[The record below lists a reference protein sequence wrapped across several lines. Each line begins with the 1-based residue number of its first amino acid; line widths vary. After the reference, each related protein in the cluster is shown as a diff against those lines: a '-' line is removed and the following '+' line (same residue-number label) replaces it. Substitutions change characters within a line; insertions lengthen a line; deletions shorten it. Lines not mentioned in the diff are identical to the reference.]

1 MLGKFFGSEFGK
13 GLVAGAAKGF
23 EKGFADDIERTKD
36 NVDRLILT
44 AYEGGVESKK
54 EFDRVYKDNRKIV
67 DQIIANLGGAEG
79 ADNPRAIDAAQ
90 GLISD
95 QGLDGALKY
104 SENLSNQF
112 QLLGRDPI
120 KSLGLA
126 QRTNHS
132 TPLTADLLTKS
143 TVPPIAIPNIKEL
156 AKDADVGIMKFF
168 GEDDYTPSTVESQA
182 KALLRARGI
191 DPNKGD
197 LNLPPALSVKIN
209 PLILGMQSNPVN
221 EVIRL
226 QNYLED
232 NQENMSNDEE
242 NMVKDMIQA
251 QQSIINRQSA
261 IKNQRIPG
269 PFSETEEGHYR
280 KFIIGQI
287 TDKFKIQVTRNDIT
301 GAYITI
307 GEKNQKRAL
316 VTKYVNNLIRQ
327 LDDAA
332 RKGILTKQG
341 NFMTVV
347 SEAIYGNKKLIVLDG
362 QLVTD
367 ENENFFGDLDGDGV
381 DDSEI
386 LGKGAKKQI
395 GPIDP
400 KKTRSNEEI
409 IKEIR
414 RNGKNTVI
422 GTKAFNEL
430 VKNIQD
436 KQKISNLQDA
446 INEAN
451 KLIK

>member
-36 NVDRLILT
+36 NVDRLVLT

-54 EFDRVYKDNRKIV
+54 EFDRVYKENRKIV
-67 DQIIANLGGAEG
+67 DQIIANLGGAQG

-143 TVPPIAIPNIKEL
+143 TVPPVAIPNIKEL

-168 GEDDYTPSTVESQA
+168 GDDDYTSSTVESQA

-221 EVIRL
+221 EIIRL

-232 NQENMSNDEE
+232 NQETMTNADE
-242 NMVKDMIQA
+242 NMVRDMIKA
-251 QQSIINRQSA
+251 QQSIINRQDA
-261 IKNQRIPG
+261 IKKQRIPG
-269 PFSETEEGHYR
+269 PLEENEESNYR
-280 KFIIGQI
+280 KFIIGEI
-287 TDKFKIQVTRNDIT
+287 TDKFNITVKRNDFT

-307 GEKNQKRAL
+307 GEKNNKRAL
-316 VTKYVNNLIRQ
+316 VTQYVNKLMRQ

-332 RKGILTKQG
+332 RKGVLSKQG

-347 SEAIYGNKKLIVLDG
+347 SEAIYGDKKLVVVDG
-362 QLVTD
+362 ELVTD
-367 ENENFFGDLDGDGV
+367 DTNKFFTD
-381 DDSEI
+381 DDSKT
-386 LGKGAKKQI
+386 LGAGIKKQKSVI
-395 GPIDP
+395 Q
-400 KKTRSNEEI
+400 KKTRSNAEL

-430 VKNIQD
+430 VKNIQNT
-436 KQKISNLQDA
+436 QNISNLQDA

>member
-36 NVDRLILT
+36 NVDRLVLT

-67 DQIIANLGGAEG
+67 DQIIANLGGAQG

-104 SENLSNQF
+104 SENLSSQF

-143 TVPPIAIPNIKEL
+143 TVPPVAIPNIKEL

-168 GEDDYTPSTVESQA
+168 GDDDYTSSTVESQA

-221 EVIRL
+221 EIIRL

-232 NQENMSNDEE
+232 NQETMTNADE
-242 NMVKDMIQA
+242 NMVRDMIKA
-251 QQSIINRQSA
+251 QQSIINRQDA
-261 IKNQRIPG
+261 IKKQRIPG
-269 PFSETEEGHYR
+269 PLEENEESNYR
-280 KFIIGQI
+280 KFIIGEI
-287 TDKFKIQVTRNDIT
+287 TDKFNITVKRNDFT

-307 GEKNQKRAL
+307 GEKNNKRAL
-316 VTKYVNNLIRQ
+316 VTQYVNKLMRQ

-332 RKGILTKQG
+332 RKGVLSKQG

-347 SEAIYGNKKLIVLDG
+347 SEAIYGDKKLVVVDG
-362 QLVTD
+362 ELVTD
-367 ENENFFGDLDGDGV
+367 DTNKFFTD
-381 DDSEI
+381 DDSKI
-386 LGKGAKKQI
+386 LGAGIKKQKSVI
-395 GPIDP
+395 Q
-400 KKTRSNEEI
+400 KKTRSNAEL

-430 VKNIQD
+430 VKNIQNT
-436 KQKISNLQDA
+436 QNISNLQDA

>member
-67 DQIIANLGGAEG
+67 DQIIANLGGAQG

-104 SENLSNQF
+104 SENLSSQF

-143 TVPPIAIPNIKEL
+143 TVPPVAIPNIKEL

-168 GEDDYTPSTVESQA
+168 GDDDYTSSTVESQA

-221 EVIRL
+221 EIIRL
-226 QNYLED
+226 QNYIED
-232 NQENMSNDEE
+232 NQETMSNDEE
-242 NMVKDMIQA
+242 NMVKDMIKA
-251 QQSIINRQSA
+251 QQSIINRQDA
-261 IKNQRIPG
+261 IKKQRIPG
-269 PFSETEEGHYR
+269 PLEENEESNYR
-280 KFIIGQI
+280 KFIIGEI
-287 TDKFKIQVTRNDIT
+287 TDKFNITVKRNDFT

-307 GEKNQKRAL
+307 GEKNDKRAL
-316 VTKYVNNLIRQ
+316 VTQYVNKLMRQ

-332 RKGILTKQG
+332 RKGILSKQG
-341 NFMTVV
+341 NFMTVI
-347 SEAIYGNKKLIVLDG
+347 SEAIYGDKKLIVLNDE
-362 QLVTD
+362 LVTD

-381 DDSEI
+381 DDSKI
-386 LGKGAKKQI
+386 LGKGQERQKSVDGEKK
-395 GPIDP
+395 
-400 KKTRSNEEI
+400 KKTNAQLIQEI
-409 IKEIR
+409 KDAG
-414 RNGKNTVI
+414 GKNNPT
-422 GTKAFNEL
+422 GTKLFNEL
-430 VKNIQD
+430 VDNIMKNKGIQFRSA
-436 KQKISNLQDA
+436 QAEALNLL
-446 INEAN
+446 
-451 KLIK
+451 K

>member
-13 GLVAGAAKGF
+13 GLIAGAA
-23 EKGFADDIERTKD
+23 EGFADQFQDDIDRTKD
-36 NVDRLILT
+36 NVDRLVLES
-44 AYEGGVESKK
+44 YKGGVESKK
-54 EFDRVYKDNRKIV
+54 EFDKVYKENRKIV
-67 DQIIANLGGAEG
+67 DQIVANLGGAEG

-120 KSLGLA
+120 KSLGIA

-143 TVPPIAIPNIKEL
+143 TVPPVAIPNIKEL

-168 GEDDYTPSTVESQA
+168 GEDDYTASTVESQA

-209 PLILGMQSNPVN
+209 PLIAGMQNNPVN
-221 EVIRL
+221 EIIRL
-226 QNYLED
+226 QNYIED
-232 NQENMSNDEE
+232 NEDTMTNAEE

-251 QQSIINRQSA
+251 QQSIINRQNK
-261 IKNQRIPG
+261 IKSQRIPG
-269 PFSETEEGHYR
+269 PLEEAEENNYR
-280 KFIIGQI
+280 KFIIGEI
-287 TDKFKIQVTRNDIT
+287 TDKFNITVKRNDFT

-307 GEKNQKRAL
+307 GEKNDKRTL
-316 VTKYVNNLIRQ
+316 VTQYVNKLMRQ

-332 RKGILTKQG
+332 RKGILSKQG
-341 NFMTVV
+341 NFMTVI
-347 SEAIYGNKKLIVLDG
+347 SEAIYGDKKLIVVDG
-362 QLVTD
+362 ELVTD
-367 ENENFFGDLDGDGV
+367 DQSNFFSE
-381 DDSEI
+381 DDSKI
-386 LGKGAKKQI
+386 LGKGKEKQK
-395 GPIDP
+395 GVVGE
-400 KKTRSNEEI
+400 KQTRSNAEI

-430 VKNIQD
+430 VENIQNT
-436 KQKISNLQDA
+436 QNIQNLQDA

>member
-1 MLGKFFGSEFGK
+1 
-13 GLVAGAAKGF
+13 
-23 EKGFADDIERTKD
+23 
-36 NVDRLILT
+36 
-44 AYEGGVESKK
+44 
-54 EFDRVYKDNRKIV
+54 
-67 DQIIANLGGAEG
+67 
-79 ADNPRAIDAAQ
+79 
-90 GLISD
+90 
-95 QGLDGALKY
+95 
-104 SENLSNQF
+104 
-112 QLLGRDPI
+112 
-120 KSLGLA
+120 
-126 QRTNHS
+126 
-132 TPLTADLLTKS
+132 
-143 TVPPIAIPNIKEL
+143 
-156 AKDADVGIMKFF
+156 
-168 GEDDYTPSTVESQA
+168 
-182 KALLRARGI
+182 
-191 DPNKGD
+191 
-197 LNLPPALSVKIN
+197 
-209 PLILGMQSNPVN
+209 
-221 EVIRL
+221 
-226 QNYLED
+226 
-232 NQENMSNDEE
+232 MSNDEE

-381 DDSEI
+381 DDSKI
-386 LGKGAKKQI
+386 LGKGAKKQRD
-395 GPIDP
+395 PIDP

-436 KQKISNLQDA
+436 KQNISNLQDA

>member
-36 NVDRLILT
+36 NVDRLVLT

-67 DQIIANLGGAEG
+67 DQIIANLGGAQG

-104 SENLSNQF
+104 SENLSSQF

-143 TVPPIAIPNIKEL
+143 TVPPVAIPNIKEL

-168 GEDDYTPSTVESQA
+168 GDDDYTPSTVESQA

-197 LNLPPALSVKIN
+197 LNIPPALSVKIN

-221 EVIRL
+221 EIIRL

-232 NQENMSNDEE
+232 NQETMTNADE
-242 NMVKDMIQA
+242 NMVRDMIKA
-251 QQSIINRQSA
+251 QQSIINRQDA
-261 IKNQRIPG
+261 IKKQRIPG
-269 PFSETEEGHYR
+269 PLEENEESNYR
-280 KFIIGQI
+280 KFIIGEI
-287 TDKFKIQVTRNDIT
+287 TDKFNITVKRNDFT

-307 GEKNQKRAL
+307 GEKNNKRAL
-316 VTKYVNNLIRQ
+316 VTQYVNKLMRQ

-332 RKGILTKQG
+332 RKGVLSKQG

-347 SEAIYGNKKLIVLDG
+347 SEAIYGDKKLVVVDG
-362 QLVTD
+362 ELVTD
-367 ENENFFGDLDGDGV
+367 DTNKFFTD
-381 DDSEI
+381 DDSKI
-386 LGKGAKKQI
+386 LGKGKEKQK
-395 GPIDP
+395 GVVGE
-400 KKTRSNEEI
+400 KQTRSNAEI

-430 VKNIQD
+430 VENIQNT
-436 KQKISNLQDA
+436 QNIQNLQDA

>member
-13 GLVAGAAKGF
+13 GLVAGAA
-23 EKGFADDIERTKD
+23 EGFADQFQDDINRTKD
-36 NVDRLILT
+36 NVDRLVLES
-44 AYEGGVESKK
+44 YKGGVESKK
-54 EFDRVYKDNRKIV
+54 EFDKVYKENRKIV
-67 DQIIANLGGAEG
+67 DQIVANLGGAEG

-120 KSLGLA
+120 KSLGIA

-143 TVPPIAIPNIKEL
+143 TVPPVAIPNIKEL

-168 GEDDYTPSTVESQA
+168 GEDDYTASTVESQA

-209 PLILGMQSNPVN
+209 PLIAGMQNNPVN
-221 EVIRL
+221 EIIRL
-226 QNYLED
+226 QNYIED
-232 NQENMSNDEE
+232 NEDTMTNTEE

-251 QQSIINRQSA
+251 QQSIINRQNK
-261 IKNQRIPG
+261 IKSQRMPG
-269 PFSETEEGHYR
+269 PLEEAEENNYR
-280 KFIIGQI
+280 KFIIGEI
-287 TDKFKIQVTRNDIT
+287 TDKFNITVKRNDFT

-307 GEKNQKRAL
+307 GEKNNKRTL
-316 VTKYVNNLIRQ
+316 VTQYVNNLMRQ

-332 RKGILTKQG
+332 RKGILSKQG
-341 NFMTVV
+341 NFMTVI
-347 SEAIYGNKKLIVLDG
+347 SEAIYGDKKLIVVDG
-362 QLVTD
+362 ELVTD
-367 ENENFFGDLDGDGV
+367 DQSNFFSE
-381 DDSEI
+381 DDSKI
-386 LGKGAKKQI
+386 LGKGKEKQK
-395 GPIDP
+395 GVVGE
-400 KKTRSNEEI
+400 KQTRSNAEI

-430 VKNIQD
+430 VENIQNT
-436 KQKISNLQDA
+436 QNIPNLQDA

>member
-36 NVDRLILT
+36 NVDRLVLT

-54 EFDRVYKDNRKIV
+54 EFDRVYKENRKIV
-67 DQIIANLGGAEG
+67 DQIIANLGGAQG

-112 QLLGRDPI
+112 QLLNRDPI
-120 KSLGLA
+120 KALELGK
-126 QRTNHS
+126 RTNHS

-143 TVPPIAIPNIKEL
+143 TVPPVAIPNIKEL

-168 GEDDYTPSTVESQA
+168 GDDDYTSSTVESQA

-209 PLILGMQSNPVN
+209 PLIAGMQSNPVN

-232 NQENMSNDEE
+232 NEETMSVDEE
-242 NMVKDMIQA
+242 NMVKDMIKA
-251 QQSIINRQSA
+251 QQSIINRQRAVKS
-261 IKNQRIPG
+261 QRIPG
-269 PFSETEEGHYR
+269 PLEENEENNYR
-280 KFIIGQI
+280 KFIIGEI
-287 TDKFKIQVTRNDIT
+287 TDKFNITVKRNDFT

-307 GEKNQKRAL
+307 GEKNDKRAL
-316 VTKYVNNLIRQ
+316 VTQYVNKLMRQ

-332 RKGILTKQG
+332 RKGILSKQG
-341 NFMTVV
+341 NFMTVI
-347 SEAIYGNKKLIVLDG
+347 SEAIYGDKKLIVVDG
-362 QLVTD
+362 ELVTD
-367 ENENFFGDLDGDGV
+367 DTNKFFTD
-381 DDSEI
+381 DDSKT
-386 LGKGAKKQI
+386 LGAGIKKQKSVI
-395 GPIDP
+395 Q
-400 KKTRSNEEI
+400 KQTRSNADL
-409 IKEIR
+409 IKEIK

-430 VKNIQD
+430 VKNIQNT
-436 KQKISNLQDA
+436 QNISNLQDA

>member
-36 NVDRLILT
+36 NVDRLVLT
-44 AYEGGVESKK
+44 SYEGGVEAKK

-67 DQIIANLGGAEG
+67 DQIIANLGGAQG

-112 QLLGRDPI
+112 QLLNRDPI
-120 KSLGLA
+120 KSLELGK
-126 QRTNHS
+126 RTNHS

-143 TVPPIAIPNIKEL
+143 TVPPVAIPNIKEL

-197 LNLPPALSVKIN
+197 LNIPPALSVKIN

-232 NQENMSNDEE
+232 NQETMSNDEE

-381 DDSEI
+381 DDSKI
-386 LGKGAKKQI
+386 LGKGAKKQRD
-395 GPIDP
+395 PIDP

-436 KQKISNLQDA
+436 KQNISNLQDA

>member
-36 NVDRLILT
+36 NVDRLVLT
-44 AYEGGVESKK
+44 SYEGGVEAKK
-54 EFDRVYKDNRKIV
+54 EFDKVYKENRKIV
-67 DQIIANLGGAEG
+67 DKIIANLGGAQG
-79 ADNPRAIDAAQ
+79 ADNPRAVDAAQ
-90 GLISD
+90 GLIAD
-95 QGLDGALKY
+95 QGLDGALAY
-104 SENLSNQF
+104 SENLSGQF

-120 KSLGLA
+120 KSLGMA

-156 AKDADVGIMKFF
+156 AKGADVGIMKFF

-197 LNLPPALSVKIN
+197 LNLPPALSVKID
-209 PLILGMQSNPVN
+209 PLIAGMQNNPVN

-232 NQENMSNDEE
+232 NEDTMDATTENK
-242 NMVKDMIQA
+242 VKDMIQA
-251 QQSIINRQSA
+251 QQSIINRQNA
-261 IKNQRIPG
+261 VKNQRIPG
-269 PFSETEEGHYR
+269 PLNETEEGHYR
-280 KFIIGQI
+280 KFIIGEI
-287 TDKFKIQVTRNDIT
+287 TDKFNIKVKRNDFT
-301 GAYITI
+301 GAYISI
-307 GEKNQKRAL
+307 GEKNNKRAL
-316 VTKYVNNLIRQ
+316 VIQYVNNLIRQ
-327 LDDAA
+327 LGDAA
-332 RKGILTKQG
+332 TKGILSKQG

-347 SEAIYGNKKLIVLDG
+347 SEAIYGDKKLIVVDG
-362 QLVTD
+362 ELVTD
-367 ENENFFGDLDGDGV
+367 DQSNFFSE
-381 DDSEI
+381 DDSKI
-386 LGKGAKKQI
+386 LGKGQEKQK
-395 GPIDP
+395 GVEGE

-414 RNGKNTVI
+414 SNGKNTVI

-436 KQKISNLQDA
+436 TQNISNLQDA

>member
-36 NVDRLILT
+36 NVDRLVLT
-44 AYEGGVESKK
+44 SYEGGVEAKK

-67 DQIIANLGGAEG
+67 DQIIANLGGAQG

-112 QLLGRDPI
+112 QLLNRDPI
-120 KSLGLA
+120 KSLELGK
-126 QRTNHS
+126 RTNHS

-143 TVPPIAIPNIKEL
+143 TVPPVAIPNIKEL
-156 AKDADVGIMKFF
+156 AKDADVGIMRFF
-168 GEDDYTPSTVESQA
+168 GDDDYTPSTVESQA

-232 NQENMSNDEE
+232 NQETMSNDEE

-269 PFSETEEGHYR
+269 PFNDIEEGRYR

-287 TDKFKIQVTRNDIT
+287 TDKFKIQVKRNDIT

-307 GEKNQKRAL
+307 GEKNEKRDL
-316 VTKYVNNLIRQ
+316 VTKYVNKLIRQ

-332 RKGILTKQG
+332 RKGILSKQG
-341 NFMTVV
+341 NFMTVI
-347 SEAIYGNKKLIVLDG
+347 SEAIYGNKKLTVLNDE
-362 QLVTD
+362 LVTD

-381 DDSEI
+381 DDSKI
-386 LGKGAKKQI
+386 LGKGAKKQRD
-395 GPIDP
+395 PIDP

-436 KQKISNLQDA
+436 KQNISNLQDA

>member
-13 GLVAGAAKGF
+13 GLVAGAAEGFAEGF
-23 EKGFADDIERTKD
+23 EDDIDRTKD
-36 NVDRLILT
+36 NVDRLVLES
-44 AYEGGVESKK
+44 YKGGVESKK

-67 DQIIANLGGAEG
+67 DQIIANLGGAQG

-143 TVPPIAIPNIKEL
+143 TVPPVAIPNIKEL

-168 GEDDYTPSTVESQA
+168 GDDDYTSSTVESQA

-221 EVIRL
+221 EIIRL
-226 QNYLED
+226 QNYIED
-232 NQENMSNDEE
+232 NQETMSNDEE
-242 NMVKDMIQA
+242 NMVKDMIKA
-251 QQSIINRQSA
+251 QQSIINRQDA
-261 IKNQRIPG
+261 IKKQRIPG
-269 PFSETEEGHYR
+269 PLEENEESNYR
-280 KFIIGQI
+280 KFIIGEI
-287 TDKFKIQVTRNDIT
+287 TDKFNITVKRNDFT

-307 GEKNQKRAL
+307 GEKNDKRAL
-316 VTKYVNNLIRQ
+316 VTQYVNKLMRQ

-332 RKGILTKQG
+332 RKGVLSKQG

-347 SEAIYGNKKLIVLDG
+347 SEAIYGDKKLVVVDG
-362 QLVTD
+362 ELVTD
-367 ENENFFGDLDGDGV
+367 DTNKFFTD
-381 DDSEI
+381 DDSKI
-386 LGKGAKKQI
+386 LGAGIKKQKSVI
-395 GPIDP
+395 Q
-400 KKTRSNEEI
+400 KKTRSNAEL

-430 VKNIQD
+430 VKNIQNT
-436 KQKISNLQDA
+436 QNISNLQDA

>member
-36 NVDRLILT
+36 NVDRLVLT

-54 EFDRVYKDNRKIV
+54 EFDRVYKENRKIV
-67 DQIIANLGGAEG
+67 DQIIANLGGAQG

-143 TVPPIAIPNIKEL
+143 TVPPVAIPNIKEL

-168 GEDDYTPSTVESQA
+168 GDDDYTSSTVESQA

-221 EVIRL
+221 EIIRL

-232 NQENMSNDEE
+232 NQETMTNADE
-242 NMVKDMIQA
+242 NMVRDMIKA
-251 QQSIINRQSA
+251 QQSIINRQDA
-261 IKNQRIPG
+261 IKKQRIPG
-269 PFSETEEGHYR
+269 PLEENEESNYR
-280 KFIIGQI
+280 KFIIGEI
-287 TDKFKIQVTRNDIT
+287 TDKFNITVKRNDFT

-307 GEKNQKRAL
+307 GEKNNKRAL
-316 VTKYVNNLIRQ
+316 VTQYVNKLMRQ

-332 RKGILTKQG
+332 RKGVLSKQG

-347 SEAIYGNKKLIVLDG
+347 SEAIYGDKKLVVVDG
-362 QLVTD
+362 ELVTD
-367 ENENFFGDLDGDGV
+367 DTNKFFTD
-381 DDSEI
+381 DDSKI
-386 LGKGAKKQI
+386 LGAGIKKQKSVI
-395 GPIDP
+395 Q
-400 KKTRSNEEI
+400 KKTRSNAEL

-430 VKNIQD
+430 VKNIQNT
-436 KQKISNLQDA
+436 QNISNLQDA

>member
-36 NVDRLILT
+36 NVDRLVLT

-67 DQIIANLGGAEG
+67 DQIIANLGGAQG

-112 QLLGRDPI
+112 QLLNRDPI
-120 KSLGLA
+120 KSLELGK
-126 QRTNHS
+126 RTNHS

-143 TVPPIAIPNIKEL
+143 TVPPVAIPNIKEL
-156 AKDADVGIMKFF
+156 AKDADVGIMRFF
-168 GEDDYTPSTVESQA
+168 GDDDYTPSTVESQA

-232 NQENMSNDEE
+232 NQETMSNDEE

-269 PFSETEEGHYR
+269 PFNDIEEGRYR

-287 TDKFKIQVTRNDIT
+287 TDKFKIQVKRNDIT

-307 GEKNQKRAL
+307 GEKNEKRDL
-316 VTKYVNNLIRQ
+316 VTKYVNKLIRQ

-332 RKGILTKQG
+332 RKGILSKQG
-341 NFMTVV
+341 NFMTVI
-347 SEAIYGNKKLIVLDG
+347 SEAIYGNKKLTVLNDE
-362 QLVTD
+362 LVTD

-381 DDSEI
+381 DDSKI
-386 LGKGAKKQI
+386 LGKGAKKQRD
-395 GPIDP
+395 PIDP

-436 KQKISNLQDA
+436 KQNISNLQDA

>member
-13 GLVAGAAKGF
+13 GLVAGAA
-23 EKGFADDIERTKD
+23 EGFADQFQDDINRTKD
-36 NVDRLILT
+36 NVDRLVIES
-44 AYEGGVESKK
+44 YKGGVESKK
-54 EFDRVYKDNRKIV
+54 EFDKVYKENRKIV
-67 DQIIANLGGAEG
+67 DQIVANLGGAEG

-120 KSLGLA
+120 KSLGIA

-143 TVPPIAIPNIKEL
+143 TVPPVAIPNIKEL

-168 GEDDYTPSTVESQA
+168 GEDDYTASTVESQA

-209 PLILGMQSNPVN
+209 PLIAGMQNNPVN
-221 EVIRL
+221 EIIRL
-226 QNYLED
+226 QNYIED
-232 NQENMSNDEE
+232 NEDTMTNTEE

-251 QQSIINRQSA
+251 QQSIINRQNK
-261 IKNQRIPG
+261 IKSQRMPG
-269 PFSETEEGHYR
+269 PLEEAEENNYR
-280 KFIIGQI
+280 KFIIGEI
-287 TDKFKIQVTRNDIT
+287 TDKFNITVKRNDFT

-307 GEKNQKRAL
+307 GEKNNKRTL
-316 VTKYVNNLIRQ
+316 VTQYVNNLMRQ

-332 RKGILTKQG
+332 RKGILSKQG
-341 NFMTVV
+341 NFMTVI
-347 SEAIYGNKKLIVLDG
+347 SEAIYGDKKLIVVDG
-362 QLVTD
+362 ELVTD
-367 ENENFFGDLDGDGV
+367 DQSNFFSE
-381 DDSEI
+381 DDSKI
-386 LGKGAKKQI
+386 LGKGKEKQK
-395 GPIDP
+395 GVVGE
-400 KKTRSNEEI
+400 KQTRSNAEI

-430 VKNIQD
+430 VENIQNT
-436 KQKISNLQDA
+436 QNIPNLQDA

>member
-36 NVDRLILT
+36 NVDRLVLT

-67 DQIIANLGGAEG
+67 DQIIANLGGAQG

-143 TVPPIAIPNIKEL
+143 TVPPVAIPNIKEL

-168 GEDDYTPSTVESQA
+168 GEDDYTASTVESQA

-209 PLILGMQSNPVN
+209 PLIAGMQNNPVN
-221 EVIRL
+221 EIIRL
-226 QNYLED
+226 QNYIED
-232 NQENMSNDEE
+232 NEDTMTNAEE

-251 QQSIINRQSA
+251 QQSIINRQNK
-261 IKNQRIPG
+261 IKSQRIPG
-269 PFSETEEGHYR
+269 PLEEAEENNYR
-280 KFIIGQI
+280 KFIIGEI
-287 TDKFKIQVTRNDIT
+287 TDKFNITVKRNDFT

-307 GEKNQKRAL
+307 GEKNDKRTL
-316 VTKYVNNLIRQ
+316 VTQYVNKLMRQ

-332 RKGILTKQG
+332 RKGILSKQG
-341 NFMTVV
+341 NFMTVI
-347 SEAIYGNKKLIVLDG
+347 SEAIYGDKKLIVVDG
-362 QLVTD
+362 ELVTD
-367 ENENFFGDLDGDGV
+367 DQSNFFSE
-381 DDSEI
+381 DDSKI
-386 LGKGAKKQI
+386 LGKGKEKQK
-395 GPIDP
+395 GVVGE
-400 KKTRSNEEI
+400 KQTRSNAEI

-430 VKNIQD
+430 VENIQNT
-436 KQKISNLQDA
+436 QNIQNLQDA

>member
-36 NVDRLILT
+36 NVDRLVLT

-67 DQIIANLGGAEG
+67 DQIIANLGGAQG

-143 TVPPIAIPNIKEL
+143 TVPPVAIPNIKEL

-168 GEDDYTPSTVESQA
+168 GDDDYTSSTVESQA

-221 EVIRL
+221 EIIRL

-232 NQENMSNDEE
+232 NQETMTNADE
-242 NMVKDMIQA
+242 NMVRDMIKA
-251 QQSIINRQSA
+251 QQSIINRQDA
-261 IKNQRIPG
+261 IKKQRIPG
-269 PFSETEEGHYR
+269 PLEENEESNYR
-280 KFIIGQI
+280 KFIIGEI
-287 TDKFKIQVTRNDIT
+287 TDKFNITVKRNDFT

-307 GEKNQKRAL
+307 GEKNNKRAL
-316 VTKYVNNLIRQ
+316 VTQYVNKLMRQ

-332 RKGILTKQG
+332 RKGVLSKQG

-347 SEAIYGNKKLIVLDG
+347 SEAIYGDKKLVVVDG
-362 QLVTD
+362 ELVTD
-367 ENENFFGDLDGDGV
+367 DTNKFFTD
-381 DDSEI
+381 DDSKI
-386 LGKGAKKQI
+386 LGAGIKKQKSVI
-395 GPIDP
+395 Q
-400 KKTRSNEEI
+400 KKTRSNAEL

-430 VKNIQD
+430 VKNIQNT
-436 KQKISNLQDA
+436 QNISNLQDA